1 MSPLATL
8 HILDFTTL
16 LPGPFAT
23 MALADLGADVV
34 RVESPTRPDMV
45 RFLPPYDGDT
55 SAWHGVLNRNKRSL
69 ALDLKQPEA
78 ITAIKRLVAT
88 GGYDVI
94 IEQFRPGVMDRL
106 GLGYDA
112 LRAINPAV
120 VYCALTGYGQSGP
133 LRDRAG
139 HDINYLAL
147 SGALSYSGRPT
158 TGPPPLGVQMA
169 DIGGGAL
176 GALVGLLAAL
186 VRRGAT
192 GQGAFVDV
200 SMFDMMVAWQS
211 HLAAHYLVAGETPA
225 PEAMA
230 LNGGR
235 AYDLYATADGRWL
248 SVGSLEPK
256 FWESFC
262 AGIERADLV
271 APGLSLDADAQITV
285 KAAIRDAIAARPL
298 ADWVAIF
305 APLDA
310 CVEPVLTIPEMLAHA
325 QTAARGLVV
334 DVPKPDGSAQRQ
346 IASPWRFDNAAAE
359 YRYAGGPLGSHTA
372 EVLHEAGF
380 TDEEIA
386 ALAQERKTNDRPQ
399 TTADGRLQTDLL
411 TADD

>member
-1 MSPLATL
+1 MPPLSAL
-8 HILDFTTL
+8 HVLDFTAL

-23 MALADLGADVV
+23 MVLADLGADVV
-34 RVESPTRPDMV
+34 RVESPNRPDMV

-69 ALDLKQPEA
+69 ALDLKRPEA
-78 ITAIKRLVAT
+78 VAAIKRLVAD
-88 GGYDVI
+88 GGYDVV

-106 GLGYDA
+106 SLGYEA
-112 LRAINPAV
+112 LRAVNPAV
-120 VYCALTGYGQSGP
+120 VYCALTGYGQTGP

-139 HDINYLAL
+139 HDLNYLAL
-147 SGALSYSGRPT
+147 SGALSYSGRAAS
-158 TGPPPLGVQMA
+158 GPPPLGIQIA

-192 GQGAFVDV
+192 GEGAFVDV

-211 HLAAHYLVAGETPA
+211 HLAAHWLVAGETPA

-256 FWESFC
+256 FWDGFC
-262 AGIERADLV
+262 AAIGRPDLV
-271 APGLSLDADAQITV
+271 APGLSLDETAQARV
-285 KAAIRDAIAARPL
+285 KAVVREVIAARPM
-298 ADWVAIF
+298 AEWVAIF
-305 APLDA
+305 APLDV
-310 CVEPVLTIPEMLAHA
+310 CVEPVLTVPEMLNHP
-325 QTAARGLVV
+325 QTAARGLVAN
-334 DVPKPDGSAQRQ
+334 VPKPGGGTQRQ
-346 IASPWRFDNAAAE
+346 IASPWRFQDAEAE
-359 YRYAGGPLGSHTA
+359 YRHAGAPLGYHTA
-372 EVLHEAGF
+372 EVLGEAGF

-386 ALAQERKTNDRPQ
+386 AL
-399 TTADGRLQTDLL
+399 L
-411 TADD
+411 